1 MTTAQVK
8 AYFSFIGWD
17 SAQKAVD
24 GSDILSWLW
33 NQAASEWT
41 GKSLQNTRLP

>member
-1 MTTAQVK
+1 
-8 AYFSFIGWD
+8 
-17 SAQKAVD
+17 VD

-33 NQAASEWT
+33 NQAVSEWT